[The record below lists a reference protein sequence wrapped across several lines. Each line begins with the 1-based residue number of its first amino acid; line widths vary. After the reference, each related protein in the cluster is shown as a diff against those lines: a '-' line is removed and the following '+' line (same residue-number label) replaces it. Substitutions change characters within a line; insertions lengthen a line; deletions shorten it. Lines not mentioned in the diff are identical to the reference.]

1 MPQKLRIQFLE
12 GVDGAAPSHN
22 PPTVR
27 ARAAREDKNALSCSP
42 WNSQRPSCTIGSS
55 CYRYNASLPKHSCF
69 SVKTA
74 ILLTCDLEMLHF
86 RVRGLPSH
94 VSTQWRPF
102 GQTALLFLAAASRA
116 QLRAN
121 GLKTFVLSSP
131 AQYRF
136 SARDREL
143 HVFRCV

>member
-74 ILLTCDLEMLHF
+74 ILLTCDPEIF
-86 RVRGLPSH
+86 DFYVRGLPSH

-102 GQTALLFLAAASRA
+102 GQTASLFLAAASRA

-121 GLKTFVLSSP
+121 GLKTFVLSSS
-131 AQYRF
+131 AQYRK
-136 SARDREL
+136 SARDRRL

>member
-1 MPQKLRIQFLE
+1 MTRSASF
-12 GVDGAAPSHN
+12 
-22 PPTVR
+22 
-27 ARAAREDKNALSCSP
+27 RAASIKIPPIVQFPAWAHRAHNAKMALPARFEQSAP
-42 WNSQRPSCTIGSS
+42 GCTIGSS
-55 CYRYNASLPKHSCF
+55 CYRYNASLPKNSCF

-74 ILLTCDLEMLHF
+74 ILLTCDPEIF
-86 RVRGLPSH
+86 DFYVRGLPSH
-94 VSTQWRPF
+94 GLPQWRPF

-131 AQYRF
+131 AQCRF